1 MEWVKANVPYNASAY
16 HGGYIQGCEGIVGYA
31 WLFPK
36 PGVYSGDLIPQGWCK
51 KASKGEMESGDIMV
65 WPGHHQLLFDGW
77 ASSDKSVYWAI

>member
-1 MEWVKANVPYNASAY
+1 MINRALLLSLIAILSLSCVNRTDAVARGMEWVKANVPYNASAY

-51 KASKGEMESGDIMV
+51 KATK
-65 WPGHHQLLFDGW
+65 
-77 ASSDKSVYWAI
+77 A